1 MIEQDIVEEVVKDF
15 PVEYQV
21 FALCLRSEGSVSYF
35 DTHLPEDIVG
45 TIHGQ
50 TGINE
55 FYKAILSYHHTTKLD
70 IVDPVAFK
78 VWLDSE
84 TDIYSALGG
93 ASGVDM
99 MMEILMS
106 MNLSTADSITK
117 IIKHKANKRRQLDY
131 LQELQILITQKGE
144 KNTKDLA
151 RIAQITSEI
160 KDLEGEL
167 NYNPLDSVTTAN
179 DISKRAE
186 DLLEIPNFLPT
197 QYKSL
202 NRAMGYTDD
211 GGFFKGAVHAI
222 IAPSGKGKST
232 FAKCLVN
239 NWADQGYRV
248 LFVNF
253 EEAISHWERV
263 LMTQIIG
270 KNVYKEAINWSP
282 EDKYKNLKVFKDKLE
297 EWGDRFMVRHDP
309 ETPYFEDLER
319 WLRDITGNNDRL
331 PDVVVIDTIQSM
343 FTRGGKGKPRWGE
356 FEEMM
361 VRLEKLARDMNCV
374 LIITAQE
381 NSNRMKEKRE
391 VVQQSDTGGSLA
403 IQQKCAVTIFITEKK
418 LMSGDDSEDDNIMQL
433 QIPKNR
439 ITGSTFVYDSPLV
452 RYVDEKKTY
461 EEYEAITEKHYNRDV
476 DFDVDD
482 LVERMKVI

>member
-1 MIEQDIVEEVVKDF
+1 MIEEDNSEDVVKDF
-15 PVEYQV
+15 PVEYQI
-21 FALCLRSEGSVSYF
+21 FALCLRQEGSISYF
-35 DTHLPEDIVG
+35 DTYLPEDIVG

-50 TGINE
+50 AGINE
-55 FYKAILSYHHTTKLD
+55 FYKALISYHHITKLD
-70 IVDPVAFK
+70 LVDPVAFK
-78 VWLDSE
+78 SWLDSE
-84 TDIYSALGG
+84 TDIYAALGG
-93 ASGVDM
+93 SSGVDVM
-99 MMEILMS
+99 IDTLMS
-106 MNLSTADSITK
+106 LKLSTPDSITK
-117 IIKHKANKRRQLDY
+117 IVKHKANKRKQLDH

-144 KNTKDLA
+144 KTPKDLA
-151 RIAQITSEI
+151 RISQITSDI

-202 NRAMGYTDD
+202 NRAMGYTDE

-222 IAPSGKGKST
+222 IAASGKGKST

-239 NWADQGYRV
+239 NWADEGYKV
-248 LFVNF
+248 LYVNF

-270 KNVYKEAINWSP
+270 KNVYKEATNWSVQQK
-282 EDKYKNLKVFKDKLE
+282 EDNLKIFKDRLE
-297 EWGDRFMVRHDP
+297 KWGDRFMVRHDP

-319 WLRDITGNNDRL
+319 WLRDITSNNERL

-452 RYVDEKKTY
+452 KYVDERKTY
-461 EEYEAITEKHYNRDV
+461 EEYEAITEKHYGKDSK
-476 DFDVDD
+476 FDIDD
-482 LVERMKVI
+482 LVEKMKVI